1 MDSYRYGYYQYKDI
15 KTTSKYEIMRLCNDP
30 EQVAW
35 HYHDEYFSSFNWS
48 KEPQESIDILYK
60 KRCEQLRTSYDY
72 IVLMYSGG
80 SDSQN
85 ILDCFVNNNIHLDE
99 ICSHINYEG
108 SNTIDNNLNYEIL
121 CQNGAK
127 ETAEKYIQQ
136 NNLKT
141 IYRLYDVTQKTL
153 KIYSQFDFDMHH
165 NINNT
170 GTPIAMTKPKASNIL
185 NTEVALWKD
194 LYNSGKKI
202 CFIWG
207 NHKPIVVCDSQ
218 HEWFFSFR
226 DNMDHTSSVIQKTG
240 YAVDEIFYQSPTVE
254 CVNIMIKQSHLIK
267 TALSDVKF
275 RNYLKLKE
283 DFYVRNKMNMMNDV
297 SVYINPKI
305 HSSINTIVL
314 AHDELANIIYPSSKP
329 KIKVNNKSDNNFLN
343 KKDEWFWDSNL
354 EQQKIFLLTMKDYT
368 KNINQ
373 SWLKKYDFEYHI
385 IAKTLRLSSKKY
397 YL

>member
-1 MDSYRYGYYQYKDI
+1 MNEYQYGYYQYKDI

-30 EQVAW
+30 EQVTW

-48 KEPQESIDILYK
+48 KEPQESINILYK
-60 KRCEQLRTSYDY
+60 KRCEQLRSSYDY

-85 ILDCFVNNNIHLDE
+85 ILDCFVKNNIHLDE

-127 ETAEKYIQQ
+127 ETAEQYIKD

-153 KIYSQFDFDMHH
+153 EIYSKYDFDMHY

-170 GTPIAMTKPKASNIL
+170 GTAIAMTKPKASNIL
-185 NTEVALWKD
+185 NTNVNLWKD

-207 NHKPIVVCDSQ
+207 NHKPIVVQ
-218 HEWFFSFR
+218 HKGKWFFSFR

-240 YAVDEIFYQSPTVE
+240 YAVDEIFYQSPCIE
-254 CVNIMIKQSHLIK
+254 SVNIMIKQSHLIK
-267 TALSDVKF
+267 NYLSIPLNLD
-275 RNYLKLKE
+275 YLKLKE
-283 DFYVRNKMNMMNDV
+283 Q
-297 SVYINPKI
+297 VYIKNKI
-305 HSSINTIVL
+305 NFYAEVATYITLEKPIIL
-314 AHDELANIIYPSSKP
+314 ADNDLKRILYPSSKP
-329 KIKVNNKSDNNFLN
+329 KIKIYNKSDNNFLN
-343 KKDEWFWDSNL
+343 KKDKWFWDSNL
-354 EQQKIFLLTMKDYT
+354 EQQKIFLQTMYDYT

-373 SWLKKYDFEYHI
+373 SWITKYGHDKYHYYI
-385 IAKTLRLSSKKY
+385 LVAKTLKLSSKRY